1 MNKYEMLVII
11 SSEANEEQR
20 EALITKMGEILT
32 NNGATVDAVDKWGMK
47 KFAYP
52 INYKNEGFYCLF
64 KMTAPSDV
72 PNKVEKVF
80 NITENIV
87 RVMFERK

>member
-1 MNKYEMLVII
+1 MNKYEMLVIL
-11 SSEANEEQR
+11 SSDANEEQR
-20 EALITKMGEILT
+20 EVLLTKINDILT
-32 NNGATVDAVDKWGMK
+32 NNGAVVDAVDKWGMK

-64 KMTAPSDV
+64 KMTAPSDA
-72 PNKVEKVF
+72 PDKVQKVLV
-80 NITENIV
+80 ITENVV